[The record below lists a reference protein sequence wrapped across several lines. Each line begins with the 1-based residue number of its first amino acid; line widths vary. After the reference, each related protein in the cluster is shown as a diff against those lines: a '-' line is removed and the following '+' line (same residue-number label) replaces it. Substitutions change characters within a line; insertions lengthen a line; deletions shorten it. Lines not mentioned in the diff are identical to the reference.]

1 MKRKE
6 LIGRLRK
13 DNAETAGAVL
23 ARIQNARNALRA
35 KILASTPDSDSA
47 RSKTYAAAG
56 SIYEKLAKELDAQIL
71 TASKKTAEKVRAV
84 AVDEIGSAAGKKL
97 SMKFDPERLRRITNL
112 VTPENVDSV
121 AAVFTKKMAAEQV
134 EALRKAVVDVF
145 RQGDLEAWTATRRV
159 KELQAKW
166 TEHAKTLTP
175 QAFIDKSGRE
185 WPKAQYAEMLVRTT
199 QARVHREAFLDTVV
213 ESGSDLA
220 RVAAVGDNC
229 EVCARWADVIISV
242 TGADKRFPTYDDA
255 KSAGLFHPNCD
266 CSVEY
271 IDDAVDAKDIEKQGK
286 AKTPKDL
293 SNLDTLDSYR
303 KKAGLDGADEGESK
317 VDFAAMVAEEFKSQ
331 MKR

>member
-23 ARIQNARNALRA
+23 ARMQKARTALRA
-35 KILASTPDSDSA
+35 KILATTPDTESA
-47 RSKTYAAAG
+47 RSKTYSAAG

-71 TASKKTAEKVRAV
+71 AASRKTAEKVRAV
-84 AVDEIGSAAGKKL
+84 AVEEIGSAAGKKL
-97 SMKFDPERLRRITNL
+97 SLKFDPERLRRITNL
-112 VTPENVDSV
+112 VAPENVDSV

-145 RQGDLEAWTATRRV
+145 RQGDLEAWTAARRV

-166 TEHAKTLTP
+166 AEHAKTLTP
-175 QAFIDKSGRE
+175 PAFIDKSGRE
-185 WPKAQYAEMLVRTT
+185 WQKAQYAEMLVRTT

-220 RVAAVGDNC
+220 RIAAVGDNC
-229 EVCARWADVIISV
+229 KVCARWADVIIFV
-242 TGADKRFPTYDDA
+242 TGDDKRFPTYDAA
-255 KSAGLFHPNCD
+255 KAAGMFHPNCD

-271 IDDAVDAKDIEKQGK
+271 IDEAVDAKDIEKQGK

-317 VDFAAMVAEEFKSQ
+317 VDFAAMVEEEFKSQ
-331 MKR
+331 AKR